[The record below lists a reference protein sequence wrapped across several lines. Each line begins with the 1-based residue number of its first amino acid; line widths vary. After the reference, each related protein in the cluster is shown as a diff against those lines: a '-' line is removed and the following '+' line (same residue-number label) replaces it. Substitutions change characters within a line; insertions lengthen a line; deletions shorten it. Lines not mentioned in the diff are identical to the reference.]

1 MAING
6 RWIKLPASIG
16 QESALA
22 ELAEED
28 ALAALLWIYSLAAA
42 NWYGILPGEPRKYR
56 TLVTPAITVSVERIT
71 EALTAQEKAGLI
83 VRYEGDNQALIYIP
97 AYHEWQQVPWWQTRQ
112 SEYPLPPEWQ
122 IPPKLA
128 EMIESG
134 SLARA
139 NRTFGRYGLSGSTS
153 DRVGGGSGECEG
165 RVGQPPMPPM
175 PPSPPYPKPNEGEGS
190 PPPDPGVTGGSIGGS
205 QDSTDCT
212 DCTDSTAF
220 NDVRLGPD
228 VDLNQESVPSPQNDP
243 GRQSDSSERL
253 NDPFGPPLRQT
264 TAEGQPPAPDGA
276 DASPAPSGNDSLRQ
290 RGKGPTY
297 EEIMATFSEDERRL
311 VNEALDLLAD
321 WRPDGSRLENARQFV
336 EVRDLAP
343 AAFAR
348 VLAEGRRVDGGRGP
362 KTVKYYRQIALAA
375 ASAPPEKWPKL
386 RAAIGRLNMPPHTQ
400 DNWVRVLGNAVEGAG
415 DKWVTSEDQIVAL
428 LAEYPPKAA
437 EENLPVKWLERVEK
451 ARGSGSYAVPHTWVG
466 GEWEALGF
474 KVYQP
479 RNETPEEGDGSEAA
493 TPAQEGRCAGF
504 RHLMDEGVDANAVLE
519 AMGFRVCRPKA
530 PEEEEAP
537 QSTTPE
543 KKAQHETKT
552 PEEGI
557 VFDLNDFRPKTEGA
571 RDSPDLD
578 AIQWDEPEGL
588 EFDENGDEVEDWD
601 EIEDDDYEAAQ

>member
-1 MAING
+1 MATSPQLENG
-6 RWIKLPASIG
+6 YMRVANEYVEALVRQQYSPSILRLLLAVMRETWG
-16 QESALA
+16 WNATQRAIPITRLA
-22 ELAEED
+22 EL
-28 ALAALLWIYSLAAA
+28 LGVS
-42 NWYGILPGEPRKYR
+42 PRRVYQLR
-56 TLVTPAITVSVERIT
+56 
-71 EALTAQEKAGLI
+71 AQAVNLNLLI
-83 VRYEGDNQALIYIP
+83 VEEQGNGDAHYAIQTDYSEWRSAWTEEYHSDQTEGRPSHLSEVGPSD
-97 AYHEWQQVPWWQTRQ
+97 QTEEGPSQ
-112 SEYPLPPEWQ
+112 W
-122 IPPKLA
+122 
-128 EMIESG
+128 
-134 SLARA
+134 
-139 NRTFGRYGLSGSTS
+139 
-153 DRVGGGSGECEG
+153 CEG
-165 RVGQPPMPPM
+165 RPSDQCEGGPSESIIKDSLKDSIKDKQP
-175 PPSPPYPKPNEGEGS
+175 SYPTES
-190 PPPDPGVTGGSIGGS
+190 
-205 QDSTDCT
+205 ST
-212 DCTDSTAF
+212 
-220 NDVRLGPD
+220 P
-228 VDLNQESVPSPQNDP
+228 VDD
-243 GRQSDSSERL
+243 
-253 NDPFGPPLRQT
+253 DPFGPSLRPT